1 MGFVPRLIR
10 LGCIFRLGRGL
21 IHHPASD
28 KVRCFVERGVHTDA
42 VDEQDAVA
50 VLHNRIVRFVVHLVH
65 KALLLGFRC
74 RPPVRFI
81 HPLGAFVLGLAGL
94 LGVQG
99 DDAAADGFQ
108 CFQAVVEILCGQVIA
123 DTHTDRMHH
132 VAAVCRRHHL
142 VCMAGNNGCCT
153 GTQAVDV
160 GGHGGR
166 VAFQHI
172 ANGLCCK
179 HITAT
184 GVDVHGDF
192 FHIAQGGKVIRKPFR
207 GRGIFPPAALGN
219 IAVKQKFRLLVITGQ
234 IAELPKL
241 IICHLLVRPG
251 IGFAHLALPPSFFP
265 FRSCAASCLPASFHR
280 SSVQFP
286 AHLC

>member
-1 MGFVPRLIR
+1 M
-10 LGCIFRLGRGL
+10 
-21 IHHPASD
+21 D
-28 KVRCFVERGVHTDA
+28 
-42 VDEQDAVA
+42 
-50 VLHNRIVRFVVHLVH
+50 
-65 KALLLGFRC
+65 
-74 RPPVRFI
+74 
-81 HPLGAFVLGLAGL
+81 
-94 LGVQG
+94 
-99 DDAAADGFQ
+99 
-108 CFQAVVEILCGQVIA
+108 
-123 DTHTDRMHH
+123 H
-132 VAAVCRRHHL
+132 VAAVCRGHNF
-142 VCMAGNNGCCT
+142 VCMAGNDSGSTCT
-153 GTQAVDV
+153 QPVNV
-160 GGHGGR
+160 GSHGGGI
-166 VAFQHI
+166 AFQHI
-172 ANGLCCK
+172 ANGLGREN
-179 HITAT
+179 IATA

-192 FHIAQGGKVIRKPFR
+192 FHIAQGGKIIRKPFR

>member
-1 MGFVPRLIR
+1 MW
-10 LGCIFRLGRGL
+10 
-21 IHHPASD
+21 
-28 KVRCFVERGVHTDA
+28 
-42 VDEQDAVA
+42 
-50 VLHNRIVRFVVHLVH
+50 
-65 KALLLGFRC
+65 
-74 RPPVRFI
+74 
-81 HPLGAFVLGLAGL
+81 
-94 LGVQG
+94 
-99 DDAAADGFQ
+99 
-108 CFQAVVEILCGQVIA
+108 
-123 DTHTDRMHH
+123 
-132 VAAVCRRHHL
+132 
-142 VCMAGNNGCCT
+142 
-153 GTQAVDV
+153 

-241 IICHLLVRPG
+241 IIVIFWFVRELGLL
-251 IGFAHLALPPSFFP
+251 I
-265 FRSCAASCLPASFHR
+265 
-280 SSVQFP
+280 
-286 AHLC
+286 